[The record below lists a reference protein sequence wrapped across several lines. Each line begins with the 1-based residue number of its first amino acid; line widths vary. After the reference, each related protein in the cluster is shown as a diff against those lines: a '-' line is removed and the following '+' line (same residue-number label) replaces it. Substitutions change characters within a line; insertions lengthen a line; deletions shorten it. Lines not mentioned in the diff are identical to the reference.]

1 VLLTVG
7 IRSGRLVTG
16 GCEDKTVNKLRV
28 KCIRCGVEWE
38 KDSAVNWG
46 PSDCSSSLCTACF
59 VEVVSPLI
67 HKKQRLEGNFDC
79 FGKAGCFCD
88 QLNCKYRQWCLANEE
103 RPTNHPGISEEQPDS
118 VRSSYPGGST
128 GLPNSHPW

>member
-1 VLLTVG
+1 M
-7 IRSGRLVTG
+7 S
-16 GCEDKTVNKLRV
+16 KLRV

-38 KDSAVNWG
+38 KDSVVEWG

-88 QLNCKYRQWCLANEE
+88 QLGCKYRQWCVASSTSTSDTDGQQE
-103 RPTNHPGISEEQPDS
+103 RNNNQSTYPDTPNASPTHP
-118 VRSSYPGGST
+118 
-128 GLPNSHPW
+128 

>member
-1 VLLTVG
+1 M
-7 IRSGRLVTG
+7 S
-16 GCEDKTVNKLRV
+16 KLRV

-38 KDSAVNWG
+38 KESVVDWG

-59 VEVVSPLI
+59 VAVVSPLI

-88 QLNCKYRQWCLANEE
+88 QADCKYRQWCLAKGHQTADADVHRKGEGT
-103 RPTNHPGISEEQPDS
+103 RPAYSDTPEMH
-118 VRSSYPGGST
+118 
-128 GLPNSHPW
+128 PNSHP